1 MVVGPLKD
9 FLKEVPDRFY
19 IVDNKYRSHSV
30 RYARNVF
37 DLTCVGFSCLGRNG

>member
-9 FLKEVPDRFY
+9 FLQEVPDRFF
-19 IVDNKYRSHSV
+19 IVDNKDRSHSV

-37 DLTCVGFSCLGRNG
+37 DLTYVGFSCLGRS